1 MNIILI
7 GMPGCGKTMVGTA
20 LAQQLQ
26 REFYDADI
34 VLEEREGKTI
44 PELFAIS
51 EEAFRQAETRTLRY
65 LATKEN
71 AIIATGGGAVTRPIN
86 MTLLGATGKSFYLN
100 RELAD
105 IIADVDTT
113 TRPLLQEGKQKMYR
127 LYEERKQLYEH
138 YADYQVGQNGDFG
151 SIVPEIIAILEEE
164 KL

>member
-86 MTLLGATGKSFYLN
+86 MTLLGVTGKSFYNVLN
-100 RELAD
+100 GTKIHRFAFQAND
-105 IIADVDTT
+105 ISFYI
-113 TRPLLQEGKQKMYR
+113 
-127 LYEERKQLYEH
+127 
-138 YADYQVGQNGDFG
+138 
-151 SIVPEIIAILEEE
+151 
-164 KL
+164 KLFHPHI